1 MPFIVKV
8 DLQEIK
14 VNGNNEI
21 GRDEYLFT
29 LSSFD
34 RILKVRRNVP
44 RKGPYP
50 YTFEVKQNLLN
61 VFFENEVNLKII
73 MQVEEIDP
81 IFSETNRQELEI
93 SNILCS
99 NPLTMNVFRRVADP
113 GAGIDATFHLVI
125 CIEPLENPIKF
136 RQLLGIVKRLLIIKD

>member
-44 RKGPYP
+44 HKGPYP

-81 IFSETNRQELEI
+81 IFSETTRQELEI

-99 NPLTMNVFRRVADP
+99 NPLTMNVFRRVTDP
-113 GAGIDATFHLVI
+113 RARIDATFHFI
-125 CIEPLENPIKF
+125 ISIEPLENQIRF